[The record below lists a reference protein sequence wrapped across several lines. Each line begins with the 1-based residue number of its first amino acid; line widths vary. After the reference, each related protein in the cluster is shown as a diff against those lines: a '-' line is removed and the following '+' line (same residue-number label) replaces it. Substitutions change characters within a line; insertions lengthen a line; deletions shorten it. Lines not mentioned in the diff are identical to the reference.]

1 MSSTAACSKLPFSF
15 ASCLKVT
22 QIIMKTT
29 GECLS
34 AETIEAG
41 GKTHTAFVFI
51 KPHAN
56 NEKAAAAA
64 AELAWLYTLDVF
76 FGGGVLIQ
84 QPILLDSGNF
94 LNFQS
99 SLFEIETTS
108 LLDLCR
114 KRLP

>member
-1 MSSTAACSKLPFSF
+1 
-15 ASCLKVT
+15 
-22 QIIMKTT
+22 MKTT

-56 NEKAAAAA
+56 NEKATAAA

-76 FGGGVLIQ
+76 FFGVSLFNN
-84 QPILLDSGNF
+84 P
-94 LNFQS
+94 S
-99 SLFEIETTS
+99 SLFEIESTS

-114 KRLP
+114 KTAAMN

>member
-1 MSSTAACSKLPFSF
+1 
-15 ASCLKVT
+15 
-22 QIIMKTT
+22 MKTT

-76 FGGGVLIQ
+76 FFWRGCPYSTTHPLGSGKLSEL
-84 QPILLDSGNF
+84 PIL
-94 LNFQS
+94 
-99 SLFEIETTS
+99 IV
-108 LLDLCR
+108 
-114 KRLP
+114 

>member
-1 MSSTAACSKLPFSF
+1 
-15 ASCLKVT
+15 
-22 QIIMKTT
+22 MKTT

-64 AELAWLYTLDVF
+64 KQGWLYNVVCI
-76 FGGGVLIQ
+76 GC
-84 QPILLDSGNF
+84 
-94 LNFQS
+94 
-99 SLFEIETTS
+99 LFELFPLFNNPSSWIRET
-108 LLDLCR
+108 L
-114 KRLP
+114 

>member
-1 MSSTAACSKLPFSF
+1 MSINQIESQIRMKDMKAVE
-15 ASCLKVT
+15 VT

-76 FGGGVLIQ
+76 FWGGV
-84 QPILLDSGNF
+84 
-94 LNFQS
+94 
-99 SLFEIETTS
+99 SLFNNPSSWIRETF
-108 LLDLCR
+108 
-114 KRLP
+114 

>member
-1 MSSTAACSKLPFSF
+1 
-15 ASCLKVT
+15 
-22 QIIMKTT
+22 MKTT

-34 AETIEAG
+34 AETIEVG

-56 NEKAAAAA
+56 NEKATAAA

-76 FGGGVLIQ
+76 FLGVSLFNN
-84 QPILLDSGNF
+84 P
-94 LNFQS
+94 S
-99 SLFEIETTS
+99 SLFEIESTS

-114 KRLP
+114 KTAAMN

>member
-1 MSSTAACSKLPFSF
+1 
-15 ASCLKVT
+15 
-22 QIIMKTT
+22 MKTT

-76 FGGGVLIQ
+76 FLGGCPYSTTHPLGFGKLSEL
-84 QPILLDSGNF
+84 PIL
-94 LNFQS
+94 
-99 SLFEIETTS
+99 IV
-108 LLDLCR
+108 
-114 KRLP
+114 

>member
-1 MSSTAACSKLPFSF
+1 
-15 ASCLKVT
+15 
-22 QIIMKTT
+22 MKTT

-64 AELAWLYTLDVF
+64 ELAWLYTLDVMSCF
-76 FGGGVLIQ
+76 LYSTTHLLGFGRPSELQVLIV
-84 QPILLDSGNF
+84 
-94 LNFQS
+94 
-99 SLFEIETTS
+99 
-108 LLDLCR
+108 
-114 KRLP
+114 

>member
-41 GKTHTAFVFI
+41 GKTRTAFVFI

-76 FGGGVLIQ
+76 FCGGGVVISTTHPLGFGKLSEL
-84 QPILLDSGNF
+84 PIL
-94 LNFQS
+94 
-99 SLFEIETTS
+99 IV
-108 LLDLCR
+108 
-114 KRLP
+114 

>member
-1 MSSTAACSKLPFSF
+1 
-15 ASCLKVT
+15 
-22 QIIMKTT
+22 MKTT

-76 FGGGVLIQ
+76 FCGGGVVISTTHPLGFGKLSEL
-84 QPILLDSGNF
+84 PIL
-94 LNFQS
+94 
-99 SLFEIETTS
+99 IV
-108 LLDLCR
+108 
-114 KRLP
+114 

>member
-1 MSSTAACSKLPFSF
+1 
-15 ASCLKVT
+15 
-22 QIIMKTT
+22 MKTT

-76 FGGGVLIQ
+76 FGGVSLFNS
-84 QPILLDSGNF
+84 P
-94 LNFQS
+94 S

-108 LLDLCR
+108 LLDLCQ
-114 KRLP
+114 KTAAMN